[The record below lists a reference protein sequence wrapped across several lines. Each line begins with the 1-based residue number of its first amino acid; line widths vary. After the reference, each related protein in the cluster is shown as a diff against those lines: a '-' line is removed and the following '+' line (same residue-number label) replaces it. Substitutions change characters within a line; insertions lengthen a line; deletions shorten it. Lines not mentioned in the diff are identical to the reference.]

1 MKAARAANL
10 GVLFLVELG
19 AVAAAAY
26 WGVTLG
32 VPAGLAWLLGLAAP
46 AALIVLWGACGSP
59 RAPYRMRGAA
69 RAGFETLWFGA
80 GAVALV
86 AAGAVGWA
94 VAFALVCA
102 VSKTLAVAWGQ

>member
-1 MKAARAANL
+1 MKAVRAVNL

-26 WGVTLG
+26 WGVTLD

-46 AALIVLWGACGSP
+46 AALIVLWGLFGSP
-59 RAPYRMRGAA
+59 KAPYRTRGAA
-69 RAGFETLWFGA
+69 RTGFEVLWFGA
-80 GAVALV
+80 GAVALA

-94 VAFALVCA
+94 VAFALVCLA
-102 VSKTLAVAWGQ
+102 TKTLAAAWRQ